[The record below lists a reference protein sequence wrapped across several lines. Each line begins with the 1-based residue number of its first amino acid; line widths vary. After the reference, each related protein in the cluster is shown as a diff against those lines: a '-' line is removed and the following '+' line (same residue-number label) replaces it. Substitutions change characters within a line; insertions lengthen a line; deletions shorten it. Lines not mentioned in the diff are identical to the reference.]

1 MEPEEVRKRV
11 ENALRRVVEDDQDLL
26 ENDLGERCIAS
37 RLAMYLQQEFPE
49 HSVDV
54 EYIRDGVVPKM
65 LDLPEDCANYR
76 NEEGQ
81 ALVVPVWRQPF
92 FPLNDNQNSRRI

>member
-1 MEPEEVRKRV
+1 VRLLPRRFTIELTHEGKPDVPGEVLMEPEEVRKRV
-11 ENALRRVVEDDQDLL
+11 ENALRRVVEDDQHLL

-54 EYIRDGVVPKM
+54 EYNRV
-65 LDLPEDCANYR
+65 
-76 NEEGQ
+76 
-81 ALVVPVWRQPF
+81 
-92 FPLNDNQNSRRI
+92 SRAEHNG